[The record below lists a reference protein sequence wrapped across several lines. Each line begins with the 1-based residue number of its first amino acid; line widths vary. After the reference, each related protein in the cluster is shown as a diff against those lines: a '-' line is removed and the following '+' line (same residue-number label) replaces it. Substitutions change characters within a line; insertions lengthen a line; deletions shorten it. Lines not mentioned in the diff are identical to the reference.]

1 MDKTEHS
8 AFPAHISK
16 PVGYSQFVG
25 EIMPTPIPFIK
36 QVCNIVHAKR
46 HLEGGHF
53 AALEHPEVIWNDVQD
68 YLKAAGS
75 VGPKL

>member
-1 MDKTEHS
+1 MDKTPTA
-8 AFPAHISK
+8 AFPNYISK

-36 QVCNIVHAKR
+36 KACNIVSAKR

-53 AALEHPEVIWNDVQD
+53 AALEQPVAIWEDVQTFVQ
-68 YLKAAGS
+68 AAGKA
-75 VGPKL
+75 GAKL

>member
-1 MDKTEHS
+1 MDKTEF
-8 AFPAHISK
+8 ADCPEYIAK

-36 QVCNIVHAKR
+36 RACNIVHANR

-53 AALEHPEVIWNDVQD
+53 AALEHPTVIWNDVLD
-68 YLKAAGS
+68 YLQAAGKAS
-75 VGPKL
+75 PKI